1 MNKKYKKVVVLDSVI
16 FYPEHRDRL
25 NEIAEEI
32 VEYNTCK
39 TEEEV
44 LERVKGADCIISCW
58 VNVSN
63 RVIDENPQLK
73 TIAFWTHA
81 YEYRIDKDYALR
93 HNINVPCIPDYG
105 TDAVAE
111 LAFIGLLQL
120 YKNNENALNLPTIN
134 NPRQLQEEIM
144 ARVTDDVR
152 KFNKNW
158 RDNLRGSWVHEYVK
172 AGKLKITS
180 PDEFEEETLKG
191 LTVGLLVNDNLKTDL
206 FKIASQG
213 FHMNT
218 IYSLSD
224 LQHALNI
231 AYRPIGNLLK
241 ESHIIIYDS
250 RSVSAEIKNKIS
262 QGDYLSVVDL
272 AKIIPTG
279 ESLMNKKIGIIG
291 LGRIGGRVA
300 QTAKDGFNMDVSYYS
315 RTCKPDLEKQYN
327 LQFKPLEKIL
337 TESDIITFHLPHV
350 GAEKFITN
358 EMIDMIPK
366 KTTVVNVSVGSIFE
380 DQAHFLNR
388 FKKGDLNGYIDVYD
402 TLPPKEELRERKKY
416 LIATYRSGWRTKSTI
431 GLKTHK
437 LLTHLKK
444 CLYKQ

>member
-25 NEIAEEI
+25 NKIAEEV

-58 VNVSN
+58 VDISN

-73 TIAFWTHA
+73 TVAFWTHA
-81 YEYRIDKDYALR
+81 FEHRIDKDYALK
-93 HNINVPCIPDYG
+93 HNLRVPGIPDYG
-105 TDAVAE
+105 TDSVAE
-111 LAFIGLLQL
+111 LAFAGLLQL
-120 YKNNENALNLPTIN
+120 YKNNENVLVLTATN
-134 NPRQLQEEIM
+134 NPRHLQEEIM
-144 ARVTDDVR
+144 AKVTDDVR

-180 PDEFEEETLKG
+180 PDEFKEETLKG
-191 LTVGLLVNDNLKTDL
+191 LTIGLLINDDLKENL
-206 FKIASQG
+206 FKIASYG
-213 FHMNT
+213 FRMNA
-218 IYSLSD
+218 IYSLGD

-231 AYRPIGNLLK
+231 AYRPTDNLLM

-250 RSVSAEIKNKIS
+250 RSVSEEIKNKINR
-262 QGDYLSVVDL
+262 GDYLSVVDV
-272 AKIIPTG
+272 AKIVPMG

-300 QTAKDGFNMDVSYYS
+300 QIARDGFDMDVSYYS
-315 RTCKPDLEKQYN
+315 TTRNPDLEKQYN

-366 KTTVVNVSVGSIFE
+366 KTTVVNVSVGSIFQ
-380 DQAHFLNR
+380 DQAHFLSR
-388 FKKGDLNGYIDVYD
+388 FKKDDLNGYVDVYD
-402 TLPPKEELRERKKY
+402 TLPPREELRERKKF

-437 LLTHLKK
+437 LLTQLKEG
-444 CLYKQ
+444 LYK